1 MKKSTKST
9 KRRQPRRKRSVRK
22 PRGVR
27 PAAHELLSFRDE
39 LREELMSKIQAATT
53 SLARQLV
60 EDEVHELVGS
70 PWSRKEDGSPLRRG
84 GRTRS
89 RILVGGEPV
98 ILERTRVR
106 DHVLGREHRLKTF
119 EALASRDAL
128 DEDVRALLVRG
139 VSTRNYDGAL
149 TSISDGLGLQKSA
162 VSQAFARASKKDLD
176 DLNGRSLA
184 DSTYV
189 AIFIDGV
196 HFAETVCVVALG
208 VRTDGSKQV
217 LGLREGASEN
227 SEVVSDLLSSLVER
241 GLTLP
246 GCGLFV
252 LDGSKALYKAVR
264 DTFGRRAVI
273 QRCQVHKLRNVLSYL
288 PPRWHA
294 ETRRRL
300 KAAWNLTSH
309 KDALKELQRVVG
321 WLQGISDAAANSL
334 REGLHETLTVHRLGV
349 TGALRRTMQSTNPIE
364 SAFDA
369 VKTNARR
376 VKRWRNGSMIMR
388 WAGTGL
394 VKVEARFRRVR
405 GHAAIPA
412 LMAALQSEASQD
424 MKSVA

>member
-1 MKKSTKST
+1 V
-9 KRRQPRRKRSVRK
+9 RS
-22 PRGVR
+22 
-27 PAAHELLSFRDE
+27 AAHERLSFRDE
-39 LREELMSKIQAATT
+39 LREELMSKIQDAAT
-53 SLARQLV
+53 SLAWQLV

-70 PWSRKEDGSPLRRG
+70 PWSRKDEGSPLRRG

-149 TSISDGLGLQKSA
+149 TNISDGLGLQKSA
-162 VSQAFARASKKDLD
+162 VSQAFGRASKKDLD

-184 DSTYV
+184 DSTFV
-189 AIFIDGV
+189 AVFMDGV
-196 HFAETVCVVALG
+196 HFAETMCLVVLG
-208 VRTDGSKQV
+208 VRDDGTKQIV
-217 LGLREGASEN
+217 GLREGATEN

-252 LDGSKALYKAVR
+252 LDGSKALHKAVR

-288 PPRWHA
+288 PPRWHV
-294 ETRRRL
+294 ETRRRVRS
-300 KAAWNLTSH
+300 AWGLTSY
-309 KDALKELQRVVG
+309 KDAAAELQRVVR
-321 WLQGISDAAANSL
+321 WLQGINEAAANSL
-334 REGLHETLTVHRLGV
+334 REGLEETLTVHRLAV
-349 TGALRRTMQSTNPIE
+349 SGALRRTLQTTNPIE
-364 SAFDA
+364 SAFDS
-369 VKTNARR
+369 VKSNARR
-376 VKRWRNGSMIMR
+376 VKRWRNGSMVMR

-394 VKVEARFRRVR
+394 VQAEGRFRRVK
-405 GHAAIPA
+405 GHAMIPA
-412 LMAALQSEASQD
+412 LIASLESEAAQH